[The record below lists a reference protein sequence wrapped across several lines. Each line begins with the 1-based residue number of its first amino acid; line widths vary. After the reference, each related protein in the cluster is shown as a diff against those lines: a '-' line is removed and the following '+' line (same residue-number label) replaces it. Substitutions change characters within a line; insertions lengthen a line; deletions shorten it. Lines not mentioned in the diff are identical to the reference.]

1 MAVVN
6 CMPAVHS
13 GICHTPRPYVAAA
26 ARLVSWLR
34 EQRLTAPPVT
44 LAAPFHRPTSSSMPR
59 SHRLR
64 SVWLKRPRC
73 RSRCI
78 RCSSPGDPRQC
89 CSLGSQSNWKR
100 WTPNARHH
108 RLSDIPCARHR
119 GSWEYLRP
127 LRRPC
132 CRSHHSGQYRC
143 SRCPARSSSSAA
155 NHCSPDSASVLPL
168 WR

>member
-1 MAVVN
+1 MSASRAKPWRLSIA
-6 CMPAVHS
+6 CRQSTAESATRRARTLPL
-13 GICHTPRPYVAAA
+13 R

-34 EQRLTAPPVT
+34 ERRLTGPRAH

-59 SHRLR
+59 SHRLK
-64 SVWLKRPRC
+64 SVWLKRPQC

-78 RCSSPGDPRQC
+78 RCSSPADPRQC

-119 GSWEYLRP
+119 VSWEYLRP
-127 LRRPC
+127 SRRPC
-132 CRSHHSGQYRC
+132 CRSHHAGLI
-143 SRCPARSSSSAA
+143 AMLEMSSA
-155 NHCSPDSASVLPL
+155 
-168 WR
+168 